1 MSKNI
6 KTCPNCDAYEVKGEY
21 HSLFGC
27 GSYYSDMRG
36 GTPTITEKREG
47 YRFQETLQCAHNR
60 IATLNIRLRKV
71 EEYVKKQTEVP
82 KKTEPPKKTLKSL
95 EEHNKEAYINF
106 AAVNNLNSGFACP
119 KCGEEMYYS
128 ALNSTLLTY
137 PPKRIVNCYKC
148 NYTDHAY

>member
-1 MSKNI
+1 MNNI
-6 KTCPNCDAYEVKGEY
+6 TRTCPNCGAGETKGEY

-47 YRFQETLQCAHNR
+47 YKFHETLQCAHNR

-82 KKTEPPKKTLKSL
+82 EVPKQTLKSL
-95 EEHNKEAYINF
+95 EEHNKQAYINF

-128 ALNSTLLTY
+128 NPNAMLATY
-137 PPKRIVNCYKC
+137 PPKRGVNCNKC
-148 NYTDHAY
+148 NHTDYVY

>member
-1 MSKNI
+1 MNKNI
-6 KTCPNCDAYEVKGEY
+6 KTCPNCGAHEIKGGY

-47 YRFQETLQCAHNR
+47 YIFHETLQCAHNR
-60 IATLNIRLRKV
+60 IATLNIRLFKV

-82 KKTEPPKKTLKSL
+82 KKSLKSL
-95 EEHNKEAYINF
+95 EEHNKQAYINF

>member
-1 MSKNI
+1 MNKNI

-27 GSYYSDMRG
+27 GSYYSDMRS

-47 YRFQETLQCAHNR
+47 YRFHETLQCAHNR
-60 IATLNIRLRKV
+60 ISVLNIRLRKV

-82 KKTEPPKKTLKSL
+82 KQTLKSL
-95 EEHNKEAYINF
+95 EEHNNKAYNTF

-119 KCGEEMYYS
+119 KCGEELYYYNPNTM
-128 ALNSTLLTY
+128 LNIY
-137 PPKRIVNCYKC
+137 PPKRGVQCNKC
-148 NYTDHAY
+148 NHTDYVY

>member
-1 MSKNI
+1 MSNNI

-27 GSYYSDMRG
+27 GSYYSDMRM

-47 YRFQETLQCAHNR
+47 YRFHETLQCAHNR
-60 IATLNIRLRKV
+60 ISVLNIRLRKV

-82 KKTEPPKKTLKSL
+82 KQTLKSL
-95 EEHNKEAYINF
+95 EEHNNKAYNTF

-119 KCGEEMYYS
+119 KCGEEMFYS
-128 ALNSTLLTY
+128 NLNSTLLTH
-137 PPKRIVNCYKC
+137 PPKRSVNCNKC
-148 NYTDHAY
+148 SHTDYVY

>member
-1 MSKNI
+1 MNKNI

-27 GSYYSDMRG
+27 GSYYSDMRM

-47 YRFQETLQCAHNR
+47 YRFHETLQCAHNR
-60 IATLNIRLRKV
+60 ISVLNIRLRKV

-82 KKTEPPKKTLKSL
+82 KQTLKSL
-95 EEHNKEAYINF
+95 EEHNNKAYNTF

-119 KCGEEMYYS
+119 KCGEEMFYS
-128 ALNSTLLTY
+128 SVNSTLLTY

>member
-1 MSKNI
+1 MNKNI

-27 GSYYSDMRG
+27 GSYYSDMRS

-47 YRFQETLQCAHNR
+47 YRFHETLQCAHNR
-60 IATLNIRLRKV
+60 ISVLNIRLRKV

-82 KKTEPPKKTLKSL
+82 KQTLKSL
-95 EEHNKEAYINF
+95 EEHNNKAYNTF

-119 KCGEEMYYS
+119 KCGEELYYS
-128 ALNSTLLTY
+128 NPNFMLTTY
-137 PPKRIVNCYKC
+137 PPKRGVQCNKC
-148 NYTDHAY
+148 NHTDYVY

>member
-1 MSKNI
+1 MSNNI
-6 KTCPNCDAYEVKGEY
+6 KTCPNCGAHEVKGDY

-27 GSYYSDMRG
+27 GSYYSDTRS

-47 YRFQETLQCAHNR
+47 YRFHETLQCAHNR

-82 KKTEPPKKTLKSL
+82 EVPKKTLKSL
-95 EEHNKEAYINF
+95 EEHNKEARINF

-119 KCGEEMYYS
+119 KCGEEMFYS
-128 ALNSTLLTY
+128 SLNSTLLTY
-137 PPKRIVNCYKC
+137 PPKRIVNCWEC

>member
-1 MSKNI
+1 MNKNI
-6 KTCPNCDAYEVKGEY
+6 KTCTNCGAHEIKGEY

-27 GSYYSDMRG
+27 GSYYSDDKG
-36 GTPTITEKREG
+36 GSPTITEKREG

-60 IATLNIRLRKV
+60 IAVLNIRLRKV

-82 KKTEPPKKTLKSL
+82 KKNLKSL
-95 EEHNKEAYINF
+95 EEHNKQAYNTF

-128 ALNSTLLTY
+128 NPNAMLATY
-137 PPKRIVNCYKC
+137 PPKRSVNCNKC
-148 NYTDHAY
+148 NHTDYVY